1 MCLKKSLDP
10 STPRVQGNL
19 NGLKR
24 VKTASYY
31 LKDVTSPKDVA
42 KRRTYRDEENEDF
55 QKSREGRE
63 DTCESTERARGHSE
77 EGCPGLKERAGS
89 CCLGAKKIEMRE

>member
-10 STPRVQGNL
+10 STPRVQ
-19 NGLKR
+19 
-24 VKTASYY
+24 
-31 LKDVTSPKDVA
+31 DVTCPKDEA

-63 DTCESTERARGHSE
+63 DTYESTERARGHSE

-89 CCLGAKKIEMRE
+89 CCLGAKKK